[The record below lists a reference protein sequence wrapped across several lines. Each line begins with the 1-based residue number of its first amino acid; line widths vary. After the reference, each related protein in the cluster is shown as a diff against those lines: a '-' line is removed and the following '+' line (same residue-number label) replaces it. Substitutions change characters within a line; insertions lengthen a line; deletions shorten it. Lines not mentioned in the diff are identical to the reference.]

1 MREKIKDTT
10 RLLHIV
16 EAIDNV
22 FEFTEHTT
30 FEEYQANKLLR
41 FAVVK
46 NLEIIGE
53 AAYLLTKEFKKEHPE
68 VEWESVVYMRH
79 VLVHGYYQ
87 IKDEIVWGTIQRD
100 LKPLKEQVEKYIKD
114 MKQYDRTRR

>member
-1 MREKIKDTT
+1 MREIVRDKN
-10 RLLHIV
+10 RVEHIL

-22 FEFTEHTT
+22 FEFTKNVAYED
-30 FEEYQANKLLR
+30 FVNNKMLR

-53 AAYLLTKEFKKEHPE
+53 ASFKLTKGFKNKHNEID
-68 VEWESVVYMRH
+68 WQTIIGMRH

-87 IKDEIVWGTIQRD
+87 IEDFIAWGVVQKDLQ
-100 LKPLKEQVEKYIKD
+100 PLKEQI
-114 MKQYDRTRR
+114 QALYDN